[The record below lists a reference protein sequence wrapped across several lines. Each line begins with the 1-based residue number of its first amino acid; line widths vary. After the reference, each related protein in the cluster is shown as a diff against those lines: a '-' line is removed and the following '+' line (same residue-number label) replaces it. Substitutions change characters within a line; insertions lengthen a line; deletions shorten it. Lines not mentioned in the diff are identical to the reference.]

1 MFKELIATK
10 PKFPTLN
17 EYEDRKVKVNEVKV
31 EVQYGAPKHGTELTM
46 YRGVSPFED
55 KYYDEEWTAFLE
67 KEEKESL
74 FPMGLGNMWVG
85 EIIEK
90 GSEVDS
96 LEMGQRIAG
105 YGNLRN
111 THILKAEDALIMPE
125 NMTWKEAMCYD
136 PAHFALGGIRD
147 SRMKMGDRVA
157 IFGLGAIGL
166 LAAQMAKKA
175 GATWVAVVDPIE
187 KRRKVALENGADL
200 ALDPS
205 SQDVGLEIR
214 KATSKLGVD
223 VSIESSG
230 FPSAMH
236 QAIRATA
243 YNGKIAVVGWYKE
256 IKGGLH
262 FGEEAHFN
270 MPDIIFS
277 RACSQPSREYPRWS
291 FDRIMKTCWEM
302 LSNGWINCENIIDP
316 VVDFKEI
323 AEAYKE
329 LVDEHPEKSIKL
341 GVNFK

>member
-277 RACSQPSREYPRWS
+277 RAYSQPSREYPRWS